1 MRPFFI
7 FFFLCISLFSVTGQE
22 ITDSVETKIWRRNT
36 NRDIVFSDWIKMP
49 VRKISKLPNFKTDP
63 LFSTNK
69 YGGKQGKTYEIKG
82 FFYTHKTEDRWKL
95 IDPLG
100 NEYYEIGVTSLRPG
114 KSPSNKLALQSKFK
128 DDLGWFSSTA
138 ILLFNH
144 GFKSIGS
151 WSEISTAR
159 EFNKTAEIPVV
170 YSTQLNVLNAFNAYI
185 RKEFPNRKISNIISL
200 ILDPSFPDF
209 CRKHL
214 SEQIKFKDDPNLF
227 GHFSDNEL
235 PFLISTWEA
244 IVTADSTDYAF
255 ISAKK
260 YLDSLKTNRNEVSK
274 EQKEVFIASIAELY
288 FKVVSTELK
297 KIDPNHLYLGS
308 RIHSTA
314 KENAALLKVA
324 SNYVDA
330 MSINYY
336 GYWDL
341 TEKLASIWAKNLEI
355 PFFIT
360 EFYTKGN
367 DVGMKNISGAGW
379 IVKNQNDRAA
389 HYENFTLKLLENKQC
404 VGWHWF
410 RYQDND
416 PTDLSADPSN
426 QDSNKGIVNIIYEPY
441 IDLLLKMKEI
451 HYLRFH
457 LLDYFDAKN

>member
-114 KSPSNKLALQSKFK
+114 KSPSNKIALQSKFK

-260 YLDSLKTNRNEVSK
+260 YLDSFAT
-274 EQKEVFIASIAELY
+274 
-288 FKVVSTELK
+288 
-297 KIDPNHLYLGS
+297 
-308 RIHSTA
+308 
-314 KENAALLKVA
+314 
-324 SNYVDA
+324 
-330 MSINYY
+330 
-336 GYWDL
+336 
-341 TEKLASIWAKNLEI
+341 
-355 PFFIT
+355 
-360 EFYTKGN
+360 
-367 DVGMKNISGAGW
+367 
-379 IVKNQNDRAA
+379 
-389 HYENFTLKLLENKQC
+389 
-404 VGWHWF
+404 
-410 RYQDND
+410 
-416 PTDLSADPSN
+416 
-426 QDSNKGIVNIIYEPY
+426 
-441 IDLLLKMKEI
+441 
-451 HYLRFH
+451 
-457 LLDYFDAKN
+457 